1 MAYKDFVSLVHKST
15 KRDYLA
21 RVTQRDKAEVA
32 EMAVKF
38 DYDYWDGSRETGYGG
53 YKYDGRWRK
62 VADAMVAEYGIKP
75 GMRVL
80 DVGSGKGF
88 LLHDFTESVPGV
100 EVHGLE
106 YSQYAIEHTMES
118 VRDRIV
124 LGNAAKLPW
133 PDDSFD
139 LVVSINTL
147 HNLYNYD
154 LNSAFREIERVGK
167 GAKYICVETYRNERE
182 KVNLMYWQLTCRAFL
197 TPKEWEFLFQ
207 DTGYTGD
214 HEFIWFE

>member
-32 EMAVKF
+32 ELAVKF

-100 EVHGLE
+100 EVYGLE
-106 YSQYAIEHTMES
+106 YSQYAIDHTMES

-133 PDDSFD
+133 PDDYFD

-154 LNSAFREIERVGK
+154 LDSAFREIERVGK

-197 TPKEWEFLFQ
+197 TPQEWEFLFQ
-207 DTGYTGD
+207 QTGYTGD

>member
-1 MAYKDFVSLVHKST
+1 MAYREFVSLIHKST

-38 DYDYWDGSRETGYGG
+38 DYDYWDEPRDRLWR

-62 VADAMVAEYGIKP
+62 VADAMIAAYGIKP

-88 LLHDFTESVPGV
+88 LLHDFWRPFRARGPGIDISAYGV
-100 EVHGLE
+100 EH
-106 YSQYAIEHTMES
+106 AMETS
-118 VRDRIV
+118 RFCQV
-124 LGNAAKLPW
+124 GNAAKLPW
-133 PDDSFD
+133 PDKHFD
-139 LVVSINTL
+139 LVISIKTL

-154 LNSAFREIERVGK
+154 LEAALARD
-167 GAKYICVETYRNERE
+167 GARRPWCQISLRRSLSQRARKE
-182 KVNLMYWQLTCRAFL
+182 NLMYWQLTCRIFH
-197 TPKEWEFLFQ
+197 TPGRMGLRVQE
-207 DTGYTGD
+207 TGYTGD
-214 HEFIWFE
+214 HEFIFFE

>member
-1 MAYKDFVSLVHKST
+1 MAYKEFVGLIHKST

-32 EMAVKF
+32 DLAMKW

-62 VADAMVAEYGIKP
+62 VADAMIAEYGLKP

-88 LLHDFTESVPGV
+88 ILHDFKEAIPELEVAGIDVSAYGV
-100 EVHGLE
+100 
-106 YSQYAIEHTMES
+106 EHTMET
-118 VRDRIV
+118 VKPFCQV
-124 LGNAAKLPW
+124 GTAAKLPY
-133 PDDSFD
+133 PDKHFD

-147 HNLYNYD
+147 HNLYNYELD
-154 LNSAFREIERVGK
+154 AAFREIERVGR
-167 GAKYICVETYRNERE
+167 GAKYICVEAYRNERE
-182 KVNLMYWQLTCRAFL
+182 KVNLMYWQLTCRQFH
-197 TPKEWEFLFQ
+197 TPQEWQYEFER
-207 DTGYTGD
+207 TAYTGD
-214 HEFIWFE
+214 HEFIYFE